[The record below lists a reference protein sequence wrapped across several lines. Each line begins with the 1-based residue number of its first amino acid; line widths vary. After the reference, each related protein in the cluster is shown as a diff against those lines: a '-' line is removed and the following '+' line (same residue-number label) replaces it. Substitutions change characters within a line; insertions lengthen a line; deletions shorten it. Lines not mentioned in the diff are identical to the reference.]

1 MQEMLSLQQ
10 QMSLMNKNPDCVHLA
25 AILSGFPEFP
35 GLLSK

>member
-10 QMSLMNKNPDCVHLA
+10 QMNKNRDCVHLA

-35 GLLSK
+35 GLL